1 MYQVSN
7 LTNRAIC
14 INGICIDSKGTIK
27 ANEYTQ
33 QMAIAEKNGFI
44 LVVRITEK
52 VSAKRKTKKEGE

>member
-14 INGICIDSKGTIK
+14 INGIWIDPKGTIK
-27 ANEYTQ
+27 VNEYTQ
-33 QMAIAEKNGFI
+33 QVAIAEKNGFI